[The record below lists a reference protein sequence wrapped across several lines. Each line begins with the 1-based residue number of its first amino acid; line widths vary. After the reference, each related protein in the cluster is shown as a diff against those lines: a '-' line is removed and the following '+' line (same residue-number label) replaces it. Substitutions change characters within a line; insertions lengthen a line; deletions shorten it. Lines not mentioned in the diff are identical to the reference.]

1 MHTPDKKLG
10 RDIIFDYLRAAGID
24 YAFGVPGTHEIPLI
38 DGTTIPENEVSYV
51 PCLHEN
57 IAVGAAMGYARISGR
72 PGAAIVH
79 VTPGTA
85 NIIDNLYNAYRS
97 NIPVLVLCGQQHS
110 DLLIQ
115 EPILASDLVRTAG
128 QYAKWAH
135 EVRDID
141 ELPLVLQRAF
151 KELTV
156 PPLRPVFLSIPWN
169 LLLES
174 PTMPDTGRFT
184 RIAHA
189 VTGDP
194 AGIAAAA
201 ETLARAKCPVLLVGD
216 GVGEA
221 DAWPEIER
229 LSYLL
234 GAAVY
239 SENQASRMNYPNNL
253 PHWQGE
259 LMPSQEGVHKQ
270 LEDFDTLFQI
280 GVNSQAQILVFR
292 WENGP
297 ILPAHLTQVML
308 HNDAWEIGKNHYA
321 EVGVL
326 GDIKATLPAI
336 IGAVAEHAAYDTD
349 EAAARNKAI
358 LALDARRDAAFAE
371 SAAEFPGPAGTP
383 IPDHQV
389 PMVVAQVQQTLAKPI
404 TVINEDFSVLPAI
417 QKAIQYD
424 HPDAYFCTSGGA
436 LGFSLPASIGIA
448 LALGRER
455 LVVDIVGD
463 GSALFHTNSWWT
475 TRKFELPVLYLVLN
489 NHEYKT
495 LMTGLQNIE
504 KLYDWQPAH
513 DAWYLR
519 LGEPAQDFAK
529 IAATFDIE
537 GEVVTD
543 GRKLREAVERGFKI
557 IESGRPY
564 VIDIRIESGT
574 VPAPPTD
581 MMLVEKPD
589 VDIEWAQQL
598 WSMGPP

>member
-1 MHTPDKKLG
+1 MQKPATKLG
-10 RDIIFDYLRAAGID
+10 RDLIFDYVRAAGID

-38 DGTTIPENEVSYV
+38 DGTTLPENEVSYV

-57 IAVGAAMGYARISGR
+57 IAVGAAMGYARMSGR
-72 PGAAIVH
+72 PGLAIVH
-79 VTPGTA
+79 ITPGTA
-85 NIIDNLYNAYRS
+85 NIIDNLFNAYRS

-128 QYAKWAH
+128 QYTKWAH

-141 ELPLVLQRAF
+141 ELPVALQRAF

-156 PPLRPVFLSIPWN
+156 PPLRPVFLSIPWDI
-169 LLLES
+169 LLQR

-184 RIAHA
+184 RIAHG
-189 VTGDP
+189 VSGDP
-194 AGIAAAA
+194 KGVAAAA
-201 ETLARAKCPVLLVGD
+201 ETLARAKNPVLLVGD

-221 DAWPEIER
+221 RAWPEIER
-229 LSYLL
+229 LAYLL

-259 LMPSQEGVHKQ
+259 LMPTQEGVHKQ
-270 LEDFDTLFQI
+270 LGDFDTLFQI
-280 GVNSQAQILVFR
+280 GVSSQAQILVFK
-292 WENGP
+292 WANGP
-297 ILPAHLTQVML
+297 ILPAHLTQVIL
-308 HNDAWEIGKNHYA
+308 HNDPWEIGKNHYA
-321 EVGVL
+321 EVGLL
-326 GDIKATLPAI
+326 GDLAATLPAMI
-336 IGAVAEHAAYDTD
+336 QAVAEHADYDAGT
-349 EAAARNKAI
+349 AAARNAAI
-358 LALDARRDAAFAE
+358 QELDVRRDAGFAA
-371 SAAEFPGPAGTP
+371 SAAEFPGAAGTP
-383 IPDHQV
+383 IPDYQV
-389 PMVVAQVQQTLAKPI
+389 PMIVGEVQQTLAKPVTI
-404 TVINEDFSVLPAI
+404 VNEDFAVLPAV

-448 LALGRER
+448 LAVGRER
-455 LVVDIVGD
+455 HVVTVVGD

-475 TRKFELPVLYLVLN
+475 TRKFDLPVLYLVLN

-495 LMTGLQNIE
+495 LMTGLRNIE
-504 KLYDWQPAH
+504 KLYDWQPSH
-513 DAWYLR
+513 DAWYLK
-519 LGEPAQDFAK
+519 LGAPSQDFAR
-529 IAATFDIE
+529 IAATFDID

-557 IESGRPY
+557 IEDGRPY
-564 VIDIRIESGT
+564 VIDIRIASAT
-574 VPAPPTD
+574 ATAPATD
-581 MMLVEKPD
+581 LMLLEKPG
-589 VDIEWAQQL
+589 VDAEWAQQL

>member
-1 MHTPDKKLG
+1 MHTSDKKLG
-10 RDIIFDYLRAAGID
+10 RDIIFDYLRAAGIE

-57 IAVGAAMGYARISGR
+57 IAVGAAMGYARMSGR

-174 PTMPDTGRFT
+174 PTAPDAGRFT
-184 RIAHA
+184 RIAHS
-189 VTGDP
+189 VIGDP
-194 AGIAAAA
+194 NGVAAAA
-201 ETLARAKCPVLLVGD
+201 ETLARAKRPVLLVGD

-221 DAWPEIER
+221 NAWPEIER

-297 ILPAHLTQVML
+297 ILPAHLTQVIL
-308 HNDAWEIGKNHYA
+308 HNDSWEIGKNHYA
-321 EVGVL
+321 QVGVL
-326 GDIKATLPAI
+326 GDIKATLPSI
-336 IGAVAEHAAYDTD
+336 IEAVAEHAAYDQGA
-349 EAAARNKAI
+349 AAARNKAI
-358 LALDARRDAAFAE
+358 LDMDSRRDAAFAA
-371 SAAEFPGPAGTP
+371 SAAEFPGPAGKP

-389 PMVVAQVQQTLAKPI
+389 PMIVAQVQQTLAKPI

-495 LMTGLQNIE
+495 LMTGLKNIE
-504 KLYDWQPAH
+504 KLYDWQPSH

-519 LGEPAQDFAK
+519 LGQPSQDFAR
-529 IAATFDIE
+529 IAETFDID

-557 IESGRPY
+557 IEGGRPY